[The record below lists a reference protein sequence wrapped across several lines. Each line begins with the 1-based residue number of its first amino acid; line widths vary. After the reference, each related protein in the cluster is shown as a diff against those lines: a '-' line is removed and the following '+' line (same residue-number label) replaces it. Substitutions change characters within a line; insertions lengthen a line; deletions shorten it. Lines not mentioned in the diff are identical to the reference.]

1 MQLCNLEVCHQPLE
15 DAEDCRGYF
24 SIDCWEFWKECGG
37 DETLKWRSTWVTVEV
52 APEKECSWNGG
63 QCSSILKGLEA
74 HRRRTPKDPRLRFW
88 VLEEV
93 LEADVGV
100 AFSTSEPLLR

>member
-1 MQLCNLEVCHQPLE
+1 M
-15 DAEDCRGYF
+15 
-24 SIDCWEFWKECGG
+24 K
-37 DETLKWRSTWVTVEV
+37 VEV
-52 APEKECSWNGG
+52 APEKECSWSGG
-63 QCSSILKGLEA
+63 QCSSIPKELEA

-100 AFSTSEPLLR
+100 AFSTFGPLLR